1 MAAKKSRANKEN
13 QDIGGFS
20 GHSTDNEELNVNLP
34 VAKKTKLTTQGGKKI

>member
-20 GHSTDNEELNVNLP
+20 GYSTDNEELNVNLP